1 LRHVA
6 APGCVRS
13 NRILTPPEPELTKPS
28 HPFLLAAALV
38 ACAGTAHAAGTPD
51 AARLLPTDFV
61 ADRWFVT
68 PTAESGQKLR
78 FFTDTGGGF
87 VLHADTAERLDLAT
101 STVGEGD
108 EKATFAAFPAFSGA
122 GWIPGPRADLR
133 DAPVRGKLFVA
144 PRSPQSADFGDGML
158 GQEWFGGSVWT
169 FDYPARTMT
178 WRPDAKGIA
187 FDPAHTVPLGF
198 PAKEGARTTN
208 FPSIEA
214 TIDGET
220 LAFLFDTG
228 ATLALRDDA
237 LARLDDGG
245 PKVRGTSFI
254 VASVFDRWRGRH
266 PEWRVLEDAEDNRGG
281 APVIEVPRI
290 TIAGH
295 TVGPVWFTKRPDA
308 NFHEWMSQWM
318 DRRVDGALGG
328 SAFRYFRVTADYPG
342 ARAMFER

>member
-1 LRHVA
+1 MHNPISSV
-6 APGCVRS
+6 
-13 NRILTPPEPELTKPS
+13 
-28 HPFLLAAALV
+28 FLLAAAMIAGGGT
-38 ACAGTAHAAGTPD
+38 ACAAAPD
-51 AARLLPTDFV
+51 AARRLPADLV

-68 PTAESGQKLR
+68 PTAESGEKLR

-87 VLHADTAERLDLAT
+87 VLHADTAARLGLAT
-101 STVGEGD
+101 STVGRAD
-108 EKATFAAFPAFSGA
+108 EKATLAAFPAFAEG

-133 DAPVRGKLFVA
+133 GPAVRGKLFVA

-158 GQEWFGGSVWT
+158 GQEWFGGGVWT
-169 FDYPARTMT
+169 FDYPARALT
-178 WRPDAKGIA
+178 WRPDADGLA

-198 PAKEGARTTN
+198 PAKDGARTTH

-237 LARLDDGG
+237 LAKLGDGG
-245 PKVRGTSFI
+245 AKVRGTSFI
-254 VASVFDRWRGRH
+254 VASVFDRWRERH
-266 PEWRVLEDAEDNRGG
+266 PGWRVVEDAEDNRGG
-281 APVIEVPRI
+281 APVIEVPSI

-308 NFHEWMSQWM
+308 NFHQWMSQWM

-342 ARAMFER
+342 ARAMYER

>member
-1 LRHVA
+1 M
-6 APGCVRS
+6 S
-13 NRILTPPEPELTKPS
+13 NPIRPA
-28 HPFLLAAALV
+28 HLLAALI
-38 ACAGTAHAAGTPD
+38 ACAGAAHAAGTPG
-51 AARLLPTDFV
+51 AARRLPSDFV

-68 PTAESGQKLR
+68 PTAEAGQELR

-87 VLHADTAERLDLAT
+87 VVHADTAERLALAT
-101 STVGEGD
+101 SVVGEG
-108 EKATFAAFPAFSGA
+108 EQKATLAAFPEFDED

-133 DAPVRGKLFVA
+133 DAPMRGKLFVA

-158 GQEWFGGSVWT
+158 GQEWFGGGVWT
-169 FDYPARTMT
+169 FDYPARAMT
-178 WRPDAKGIA
+178 WRPDAKGVA
-187 FDPAHTVPLGF
+187 FDKAHTVPLGF
-198 PAKEGARTTN
+198 PSKDGARTTN

-237 LARLDDGG
+237 LAKLGDDGA
-245 PKVRGTSFI
+245 KVRGTSFI
-254 VASVFDRWRGRH
+254 VASVFDRWHERH
-266 PEWRVLEDAEDNRGG
+266 PEWRVIEGAEDNRGG
-281 APVIEVPRI
+281 APIIEVPAI

-318 DRRVDGALGG
+318 DRKVDGALGG

-342 ARAMFER
+342 ARALFER